1 MNQLFVANQ
10 LTNERGFSLM
20 ELLVAVGLGMVILGS
35 VASTFITQTRVYNA
49 QEQVNEMQQSAR
61 AAMDLIS
68 REIKLAGYKPTGTS
82 ITGVSYST
90 TSLRIRADLNGDGV
104 IDDNSDEHLIFA
116 LNSGTSQVTRTYGA
130 TGATPQV
137 ISNNVSAFT
146 FNYLDSSGVAT
157 TTEADIRQLSLSI
170 TARTA
175 KPDPSYP
182 TNGGYRTFTL
192 STTITPP
199 NLAYN

>member
-1 MNQLFVANQ
+1 MKYLLVPQRLEA
-10 LTNERGFSLM
+10 EWGFSLL
-20 ELLVAVGLGMVILGS
+20 ELLVAVGLGMVILGG
-35 VASTFITQTRVYNA
+35 VATTFITQTRVYNA

-82 ITGVSYST
+82 IVGVAYNASV
-90 TSLRIRADLNGDGV
+90 LRIRADLNADGAV
-104 IDDNSDEHLIFA
+104 DDNSDEHLIFA
-116 LNSGTSQVTRTYGA
+116 FNSGASQITRTYGV

-157 TTEADIRQLSLSI
+157 TTDADIRQVSLSI

-175 KPDPSYP
+175 RPDPTHT

-199 NLAYN
+199 NLGY